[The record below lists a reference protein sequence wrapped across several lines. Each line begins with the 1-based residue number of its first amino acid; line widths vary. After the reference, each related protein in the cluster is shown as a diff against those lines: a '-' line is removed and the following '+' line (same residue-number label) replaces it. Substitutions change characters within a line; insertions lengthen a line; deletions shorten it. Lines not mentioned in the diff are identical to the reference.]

1 MGDAPVAPMLA
12 RLTRALPRDGYV
24 YEPKWDGFRC
34 LAARDGADVALWSR
48 HGRPFARY
56 FPELV
61 AALAAVGEE
70 RWLIDGEVLV
80 RRGERWDFPAL
91 MARLHPAASRVAE
104 LAAATPATFFAFD
117 LLREGERDLL
127 DTPLRERRRAL
138 ERLLAGVPAP
148 IRLTPQTERPEL
160 AERWLSRWRGGGI
173 DGVMAK
179 PADGHYRPGERAVSK
194 VKLEKTADCVIGGLR
209 GIRDPEP
216 AVSSL
221 LLGLYDDAGALRHIG
236 VAASFGRAR
245 GRELLRDLAPLA
257 TELAGHP
264 WEHGYLVEGG
274 ALGRLK
280 GAAGRWTPDMPLDWV
295 PLRPETVCE
304 VAYDQ
309 VDDGRLRHPARLK
322 RLRPDREAGS
332 CRFDQLHEL
341 DADAAAAGISS

>member
-34 LAARDGADVALWSR
+34 LAAREGADVALWSR

-61 AALAAVGEE
+61 AALAAVGGE

-127 DTPLRERRRAL
+127 DAPLHERRRAL

-148 IRLTPQTERPEL
+148 VRLTPQTYRPEL

-179 PADGHYRPGERAVSK
+179 PAGGGYRPGERAV
-194 VKLEKTADCVIGGLR
+194 L
-209 GIRDPEP
+209 
-216 AVSSL
+216 
-221 LLGLYDDAGALRHIG
+221 
-236 VAASFGRAR
+236 
-245 GRELLRDLAPLA
+245 
-257 TELAGHP
+257 
-264 WEHGYLVEGG
+264 
-274 ALGRLK
+274 
-280 GAAGRWTPDMPLDWV
+280 
-295 PLRPETVCE
+295 
-304 VAYDQ
+304 
-309 VDDGRLRHPARLK
+309 
-322 RLRPDREAGS
+322 
-332 CRFDQLHEL
+332 
-341 DADAAAAGISS
+341 